1 MSDTLF
7 DLAVICPECGSE
19 NVIKHWQT
27 IIEGKTMYDKVITYH
42 CDDCLTWFAPGEGVT
57 PR

>member
-19 NVIKHWQT
+19 AVTAHWQT
-27 IIEGKTMYDKVITYH
+27 IIDSIATHDEIVSYH
-42 CDDCLTWFAPGEGVT
+42 CDDCLTWFAPGEGGT
-57 PR
+57 K